1 MTMNEIIE
9 KLEQNQ
15 YDIPVQ
21 KLTTVQKYGMIEYAF
36 LNHNH
41 IGEIMGLLLTHV
53 TSQNQEQKIKSYFF
67 LTLKQ
72 TKDYYPFELLQ
83 FQNMKKLFQN
93 EDIQKIFQILKD
105 KIGNHLFTYD
115 ELLTI
120 VDYTILPNYVK
131 GKNKKKDFYYMNAL
145 QIQKQIYRQIQNEMN
160 EQFMNHKIVLRHL
173 QELPHQ
179 YQKYY
184 NDIQAFQKVKK

>member
-41 IGEIMGLLLTHV
+41 IGEIMGLLLTHA
-53 TSQNQEQKIKSYFF
+53 TSQNQEQKIKNYFF

-160 EQFMNHKIVLRHL
+160 EQFMNHKIILRHL

-184 NDIQAFQKVKK
+184 NDIQTFQKVKK